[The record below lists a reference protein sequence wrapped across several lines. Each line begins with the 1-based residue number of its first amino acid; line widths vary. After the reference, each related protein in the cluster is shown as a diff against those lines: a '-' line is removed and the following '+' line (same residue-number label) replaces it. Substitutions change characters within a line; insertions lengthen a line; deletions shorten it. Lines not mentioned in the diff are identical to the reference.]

1 MKTLL
6 RGGSVVSGRGTAR
19 LDVLLEGER
28 IAAVGENLP
37 AGDAQAV
44 ARTS

>member
-28 IAAVGENLP
+28 IADRKSTRLN
-37 AGDAQAV
+37 
-44 ARTS
+44 SSHS